1 MECSRIVSKW
11 CPFVL
16 AVVGASTSAGEPLV
30 EYFKNG
36 DVGVFVAT
44 VPLAE
49 GVDRA
54 TTIFSVESTDDSIY
68 LLYVES
74 PQDLHEQS
82 TMQPKHEMKLRPE
95 EQARI
100 DELNKQQQELSDA
113 RSKLTGKWYTYYGR
127 LEGLKIQLRDEEAK
141 GKDGDATVIAQTR
154 NMIKGIESDIQ
165 RDKAED
171 ERIAMR
177 GMELYQEISGIQEI
191 SRERLSPE
199 AGERTEDQ
207 ARIDELNKQRHEL
220 GRARQKLR
228 LEIEA
233 NRKMLAGLKGLVEE
247 EAKGGSD
254 PSFVARTRETIKNF
268 EADLEQD
275 TAEGQR
281 FDRRLKELDE
291 ELSRTKETARER
303 LPQAAAKLPV
313 RIYGRFQGAGSPTLT
328 VLGRSSDELLS
339 EPQQLGSAQLHLP
352 TTDGGN
358 DSLLADWARARAR
371 HFGHY
376 VLESPF
382 SSYYQFC
389 LLQSVAKYGLLP
401 SELPWILRQSEL
413 PWARQQGMRTDRNA
427 DLYSITT
434 GALAIQESL
443 QLDAMTGRRTV
454 SDDRSVPLAALDG
467 PAIESHPFDEMLEG
481 RAPTISL
488 IAALVPYDAYY
499 CSFASISK
507 EIETSDLL
515 QQWGTSLLRT
525 LTVSARD
532 SDLPSK
538 YQEQLCIGVSL
549 LTRLFGDLVIGEI
562 VLTGSDP
569 FLKEGTDLTIIIQVK
584 DRTVFDRQM
593 RAYIEEALTKNPDA
607 KSAASTHEGVEIL
620 SVTTPDQR
628 IASHSAYL
636 GEHKIYSNSLD
647 ALKRVI
653 DTHARR
659 RPSMAENA
667 DFRYMRTIFPSGAAE
682 DGFLYFSD
690 AFIRKLIGPRWKI
703 EAQRRII
710 CQNHLR
716 MITNA
721 ATMYRTEL
729 RREPEVATLLRDRYL
744 PVDALRCPDG
754 GDYSLHSP
762 GGAAC
767 SVHNRLRYCTPVD
780 SVALTNVSKEE
791 AEEYRGFVSNYNRYW
806 RQYFD
811 PIGIRFQVG
820 NRVEVE
826 TCILPLIE
834 NSIYNQVRGLA
845 GGEPVKLAARVLT
858 DRTILAVT
866 TKLNL
871 TGREYADMLGEMQ
884 RALFPSVP
892 PITQAVGS
900 SLSINLCDSDVLFTV
915 DDTAMSTFGEW
926 TDLGDQLV
934 IATILSSINLP
945 AYAVLELKDP
955 SLAETIIRELL
966 KIAEARQRAQGPR
979 EPWFDFEIDA
989 YAAGTHNG
997 HPTHTLSVRLLVIKF
1012 RLHYAIASNRLIVS
1026 TKRYVLD
1033 DVLDTLDKGGSGA
1046 GSEVSANVHVDIRPR
1061 AFDQLRTVAAV
1072 GWQERMR
1079 HACLKNLVPARAL
1092 IEYHGASM
1100 DTIGSVSRYVEGVTP
1115 RCPAGGAYRYDAA
1128 RDLIYCSL
1136 HGDDRHQSQNE
1147 EPTGAEPLLQFLKRL
1162 RNLSITLRFT
1172 DDGIMTKLALDLD
1185 PVPP

>member
-1 MECSRIVSKW
+1 MECRRIISAW

-16 AVVGASTSAGEPLV
+16 SVVGASTSSGEPQV

-74 PQDLHEQS
+74 PQHLHEQAAV
-82 TMQPKHEMKLRPE
+82 QPRHELILRPE
-95 EQARI
+95 EQAKI
-100 DELNKQQQELSDA
+100 DELNKQQQELANA
-113 RSKLTGKWYTYYGR
+113 RSKPGKTYTNYGR
-127 LEGLKIQLRDEEAK
+127 LEGLKILLRDEETK
-141 GKDGDATVIAQTR
+141 GKDGDATLIAQTR
-154 NMIKGIESDIQ
+154 NMIKDLEADIQ
-165 RDKAED
+165 KEKEED
-171 ERIAMR
+171 ERIGKR

-191 SRERLSPE
+191 SRGRLPEE
-199 AGERTEDQ
+199 AGQRPEDQ
-207 ARIDELNKQRHEL
+207 VRVDELNTQRNEL
-220 GRARQKLR
+220 SRASQKLR
-228 LEIEA
+228 LEIEG
-233 NRKMLAGLKGLVEE
+233 NRRTLAGLKGLLEE
-247 EAKGGSD
+247 VEAKGD
-254 PSFVARTRETIKNF
+254 DARLSFIARTRDTIKNLN
-268 EADLEQD
+268 ADIEQA
-275 TAEGQR
+275 TAEQQR
-281 FDRRLKELDE
+281 FGERWKELNE
-291 ELSRTKETARER
+291 ELSRIQTAARER
-303 LPQAAAKLPV
+303 LPQAAATLPV
-313 RIYGRFQGAGSPTLT
+313 KVYGRFQGARNPTLT
-328 VLGRSSDELLS
+328 LLGRSSEELFS
-339 EPQQLGSAQLHLP
+339 QPEPLGSIQLHLP
-352 TTDGGN
+352 SVDGGN
-358 DSLLADWARARAR
+358 DALLAGWACARAR
-371 HFGHY
+371 HFGSY

-389 LLQSVAKYGLLP
+389 LLQSVEKYGLP
-401 SELPWILRQSEL
+401 QRELPWTLQR
-413 PWARQQGMRTDRNA
+413 GMRTDRNP
-427 DLYSITT
+427 DLYSIAT

-454 SDDRSVPLAALDG
+454 PDDRSVPLGALDG
-467 PAIESHPFDEMLEG
+467 PAIKSHPFEDMPQG
-481 RAPTISL
+481 RVPTTSP

-584 DRTVFDRQM
+584 DRMVFDKQM

-607 KSAASTHEGVEIL
+607 KSATSTHEGVEIL
-620 SVTTPDQR
+620 SVTAPDQR
-628 IASHSAYL
+628 ISSHSAYV
-636 GEHKIYSNSLD
+636 GDYKVYSNSLVS
-647 ALKRVI
+647 LMRVI

-659 RPSMAENA
+659 RTSMGDNP
-667 DFRYMRTIFPSGAAE
+667 DFRYMRTIFPNGSGE

-716 MITNA
+716 MITNS

-729 RREPEVATLLRDRYL
+729 RKDAGIETLVRERYL
-744 PVDALRCPDG
+744 PEEALRCPDEG
-754 GDYSLHSP
+754 VYSIDPS

-791 AEEYRGFVSNYNRYW
+791 AEQYKGFVSNYNRYW
-806 RQYFD
+806 SRYFD

-834 NSIYNQVRGLA
+834 NSIYTQVRELA
-845 GGEPVKLAARVLT
+845 GGEPIKLASRVLT
-858 DRTILAVT
+858 DRTIVAVT

-871 TGREYADMLGEMQ
+871 SGPPYTDMLGEMQ

-892 PITQAVGS
+892 PITEAVGS

-915 DDTAMSTFGEW
+915 DDRAMSTFGNW
-926 TDLGDQLV
+926 MDLEDQLV
-934 IATILSSINLP
+934 FATILSSINLP

-966 KIAEARQRAQGPR
+966 KIAEVRQRAQGR
-979 EPWFDFEIDA
+979 RDPWADFDIDG

-997 HPTHTLSVRLLVIKF
+997 HPIHTLAARLLVIKF
-1012 RLHYAIASNRLIVS
+1012 RLHYAIASNCLIVS
-1026 TKRYVLD
+1026 TKRYVLH
-1033 DVLDTLDKGGSGA
+1033 DVLDALDKGDSAPA
-1046 GSEVSANVHVDIRPR
+1046 GEVAANVHVDIRPR

-1072 GWQERMR
+1072 GWHERMR
-1079 HACLKNLVPARAL
+1079 HACLKNLVPVRAL
-1092 IEYHGASM
+1092 IECHGASM
-1100 DTIGSVSRYVEGVTP
+1100 DTIGSVSRHVEGVTP
-1115 RCPAGGAYRYDAA
+1115 RCPAGGSYRYDAA
-1128 RDLIYCSL
+1128 RDLVYCTL
-1136 HGDDRHQSQNE
+1136 HGDDRHQRQNE
-1147 EPTGAEPLLQFLKRL
+1147 APTGAEPLLQFLKRL
-1162 RNLSITLRFT
+1162 RDLSITLRFT
-1172 DDGIMTKLALDLD
+1172 EDGIMTKMALDLD
-1185 PVPP
+1185 PVQP